1 MTGKK
6 IGKVALTRRVAVTVH
21 LDEGVADV
29 LRMITRRLV
38 ISRDDAVARG
48 VVMLFASLPPY
59 Y

>member
-29 LRMITRRLV
+29 LRMITQRLA
-38 ISRDDAVARG
+38 ISTDDAVARG
-48 VVMLFASLPPY
+48 IVMYFASLPSFY
-59 Y
+59 